1 MSLQMIR
8 LFALL
13 ASCAAMIGSAF
24 AQQSR
29 PVLVELFASQNCP
42 ACPKAHR
49 TLQALTETRDDIFVL
64 TWSVDYWDYL
74 GKPDPMALP
83 EAKVRQA
90 AYVEQ
95 MGLRA
100 PYTPQSFYDG
110 AKQCPG
116 TKRNQV
122 EANIRLRQTGD
133 LETVPEVSFSDRQ
146 LSLIGPCEEPLELT
160 LVEYLAGEANTTG
173 MVNPVTSARS
183 LGLWTGQSDAFDVS
197 CRRDCAVLLHKPDFG
212 EVLLVQPLQ

>member
-1 MSLQMIR
+1 MKI
-8 LFALL
+8 
-13 ASCAAMIGSAF
+13 IGAF
-24 AQQSR
+24 LSSEDHFIIYQE
-29 PVLVELFASQNCP
+29 VTFYGL
-42 ACPKAHR
+42 
-49 TLQALTETRDDIFVL
+49 
-64 TWSVDYWDYL
+64 YWDYL

-133 LETVPEVSFSDRQ
+133 
-146 LSLIGPCEEPLELT
+146 EEIKSRL
-160 LVEYLAGEANTTG
+160 
-173 MVNPVTSARS
+173 
-183 LGLWTGQSDAFDVS
+183 LGLESA
-197 CRRDCAVLLHKPDFG
+197 AN
-212 EVLLVQPLQ
+212 EVQTVQVVAPEYREIGVDTRFLQ